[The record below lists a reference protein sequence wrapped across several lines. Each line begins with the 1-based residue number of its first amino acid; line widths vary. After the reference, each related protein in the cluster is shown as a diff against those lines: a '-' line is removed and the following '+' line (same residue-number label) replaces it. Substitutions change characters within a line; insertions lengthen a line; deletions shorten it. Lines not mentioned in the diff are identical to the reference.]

1 MPPKKT
7 QQPSLEEKKAKA
19 EAEAKANAEREREAQ
34 KTAQTAVEA
43 KKKAQKL
50 GQAAAACGDPDER
63 QKLLKQKVDQEVKAE
78 TFGKTAKWIQT
89 SGSFQGFAAGS
100 GLGIGL
106 GAAVGTLT
114 GTLVGGPTGLITGGI
129 GAGIGKLHG
138 PFVNVSDWGLDKIR
152 GITGDLPGWEAT
164 EEQKK
169 TLEKMCGQVAETE
182 APGPEELENIAGN
195 VAGGTN
201 EEAAQMVSSVQDTS
215 DSWKKTAGSYVPSWA
230 GGESK
235 EGTDK
240 QQKPAASKQQPQKST
255 AKSSAPAKASSET
268 AKQSQSAE
276 QKSSPNTR
284 SGPRKL
290 GKPSSTPASQK
301 ASAIPK
307 QSSDGNQPA
316 KRDSVSPTNESK
328 KKPRKLEPRSNGAPA
343 AKPKTAGAD
352 TKSTGSSTPRRSPRK
367 LESRS

>member
-7 QQPSLEEKKAKA
+7 QQPSLEERKAKA
-19 EAEAKANAEREREAQ
+19 QAEAKANAEREREAQ

-164 EEQKK
+164 AEQKK

-215 DSWKKTAGSYVPSWA
+215 DSWKKTAGSYVPTWA

-235 EGTDK
+235 EESDK
-240 QQKPAASKQQPQKST
+240 QQKPAASKQQPQKNSP
-255 AKSSAPAKASSET
+255 KSSAPAKSSPDNT
-268 AKQSQSAE
+268 KRAQSAE
-276 QKSSPNTR
+276 QKASPHTR

-290 GKPSSTPASQK
+290 GKPSTTPT
-301 ASAIPK
+301 
-307 QSSDGNQPA
+307 NLLRETQPA
-316 KRDSVSPTNESK
+316 RPT
-328 KKPRKLEPRSNGAPA
+328 RR
-343 AKPKTAGAD
+343 
-352 TKSTGSSTPRRSPRK
+352 RRSH
-367 LESRS
+367 ESWSLDPMALPKRRRRVLGPMQRLPVRRHQDAHPESWRAGREQNLAC

>member
-1 MPPKKT
+1 
-7 QQPSLEEKKAKA
+7 
-19 EAEAKANAEREREAQ
+19 
-34 KTAQTAVEA
+34 
-43 KKKAQKL
+43 
-50 GQAAAACGDPDER
+50 
-63 QKLLKQKVDQEVKAE
+63 LKQKVDQEVKAE

-106 GAAVGTLT
+106 GAVVGTLT

-138 PFVNVSDWGLDKIR
+138 PFVNISDWGLDKIR

-164 EEQKK
+164 AEQKK

-195 VAGGTN
+195 VSGGTN

-215 DSWKKTAGSYVPSWA
+215 DSWKKTAGSYVPTWA

-235 EGTDK
+235 EETDK
-240 QQKPAASKQQPQKST
+240 QQKPAASKQLPQKST
-255 AKSSAPAKASSET
+255 PKPSAPAKSSPEN
-268 AKQSQSAE
+268 AKQTQHAE
-276 QKSSPNTR
+276 QKALPNTR

-290 GKPSSTPASQK
+290 GKPGTAPANQK
-301 ASAIPK
+301 TSATPK
-307 QSSDGNQPA
+307 QSSDNNQPA
-316 KRDSVSPTNESK
+316 KRDSASPTNETK
-328 KKPRKLEPRSNGAPA
+328 KKPRKLEPRSNGATPA
-343 AKPKTAGAD
+343 S
-352 TKSTGSSTPRRSPRK
+352 TKSAGSDAKSTSSTAPRRSPRK

>member
-7 QQPSLEEKKAKA
+7 QQPSLEERKAKA
-19 EAEAKANAEREREAQ
+19 QAEAKANAEREREAQ

-138 PFVNVSDWGLDKIR
+138 PFVNISDWGLDKIR

-164 EEQKK
+164 AEQKK

-195 VAGGTN
+195 VAGGNKRGGCTDGIVCSRYQRFV
-201 EEAAQMVSSVQDTS
+201 EED
-215 DSWKKTAGSYVPSWA
+215 
-230 GGESK
+230 GGLIRPNLGWRREQRGVGQATEACSF
-235 EGTDK
+235 
-240 QQKPAASKQQPQKST
+240 
-255 AKSSAPAKASSET
+255 ET
-268 AKQSQSAE
+268 ATTE
-276 QKSSPNTR
+276 EHT
-284 SGPRKL
+284 
-290 GKPSSTPASQK
+290 
-301 ASAIPK
+301 
-307 QSSDGNQPA
+307 
-316 KRDSVSPTNESK
+316 
-328 KKPRKLEPRSNGAPA
+328 
-343 AKPKTAGAD
+343 
-352 TKSTGSSTPRRSPRK
+352 
-367 LESRS
+367 

>member
-1 MPPKKT
+1 M
-7 QQPSLEEKKAKA
+7 
-19 EAEAKANAEREREAQ
+19 
-34 KTAQTAVEA
+34 
-43 KKKAQKL
+43 
-50 GQAAAACGDPDER
+50 
-63 QKLLKQKVDQEVKAE
+63 KAE

-164 EEQKK
+164 AEQKK

-230 GGESK
+230 GGGSK
-235 EGTDK
+235 EEMDK
-240 QQKPAASKQQPQKST
+240 QQKPAATKQQPQKNT
-255 AKSSAPAKASSET
+255 PKSSAPAKSSPDNT
-268 AKQSQSAE
+268 KQAQSAE
-276 QKSSPNTR
+276 QKASPHTR

-290 GKPSSTPASQK
+290 GKPSSTPTNQK
-301 ASAIPK
+301 ASATPK
-307 QSSDGNQPA
+307 QSSDNSQPA
-316 KRDSVSPTNESK
+316 KRDSASPTNETK
-328 KKPRKLEPRSNGAPA
+328 KKPRKLEPRSNGAPQ
-343 AKPKTAGAD
+343 AKAKSAGAD
-352 TKSTGSSTPRRSPRK
+352 AKTASSPAPRRSPRK